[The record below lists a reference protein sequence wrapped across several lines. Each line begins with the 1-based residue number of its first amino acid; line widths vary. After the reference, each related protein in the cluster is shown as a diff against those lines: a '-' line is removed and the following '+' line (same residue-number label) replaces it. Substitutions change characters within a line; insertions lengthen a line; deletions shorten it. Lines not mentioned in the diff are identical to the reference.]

1 MYTVSSDG
9 TARICT
15 PGGLAPPG
23 PVPNGCSAYRYL
35 RGFVSL
41 GFGVSVS
48 CISAKRK
55 TIGPG
60 TRGQRF
66 RIHAYKL
73 PLGEILQRRS
83 CASIRSQSLIL
94 ATVDMNIHVSRGTLS
109 SHLLSLVSSYHE
121 WNCVSS
127 KASGEKHIGYDGSG

>member
-23 PVPNGCSAYRYL
+23 PVPNASCSAYRYISQGL
-35 RGFVSL
+35 
-41 GFGVSVS
+41 GVSVS

-94 ATVDMNIHVSRGTLS
+94 ATVDMLNMHVSRGTLS